1 MSAAG
6 TTVQAGQTE
15 VWDNLRPLWHR
26 LWLILLCGLLAGL
39 ASYIVSAFFVPPLYL
54 ASTTLMVQTS
64 DMTTETAVEGR
75 FNDYDTFLANEYMT
89 TTFQELALTQPVLA
103 AAAATTGRAPDQLQT
118 RLEVRAIPRTPLLQ
132 ISFADR
138 NPEQAMRV
146 ANSVATALIQVVDEL
161 EWMPGRQ
168 LAVIEA
174 ATLPQT
180 PASPRILL
188 NTLIAALAGALAALA
203 GLFMI
208 QSLHAAAHVQ
218 E

>member
-1 MSAAG
+1 
-6 TTVQAGQTE
+6 
-15 VWDNLRPLWHR
+15 
-26 LWLILLCGLLAGL
+26 LAGL
-39 ASYIVSAFFVPPLYL
+39 VSYGVSAYLVPPLYS

-64 DMTTETAVEGR
+64 GMTAETAGEGR

-89 TTFQELALTQPVLA
+89 TTFQELALTQPVLE
-103 AAAATTGRAPDQLQT
+103 AAAATTGHPREQLQAA
-118 RLEVRAIPRTPLLQ
+118 LEVRAIPRTPLLQ

-146 ANSVATALIQVVDEL
+146 ANSVAGALIQVVEEF

-180 PASPRILL
+180 PASPRVLL
-188 NTLIAALAGALAALA
+188 NTLIAAIAGALAALA
-203 GLFMI
+203 GLFLI